1 MNIRKYVATAML
13 AIGATAVTAGTA
25 YGSPSAAPAATTAPV
40 LTDQG
45 IDHGIGYQS
54 VLDSDARLVTTVANG
69 KFSLTGETV
78 TLADANGA
86 PVATIPL
93 AHQIGEQRVALAPVV
108 ADEGRRLELTNSAVP
123 TGTDI
128 SYAGDQYRL
137 QRAGQAAG
145 IGALI
150 GALIGLP
157 LLIGII
163 PGAVFG
169 ALLGAAIGYSMPV
182 PDEIDNPRPAA
193 TPVG

>member
-1 MNIRKYVATAML
+1 MKKYVATAVL
-13 AIGATAVTAGTA
+13 AIGAMAVTAGTA
-25 YGSPSAAPAATTAPV
+25 YGSPAPAPAADTAAV

-45 IDHGIGYQS
+45 IDHGIEYRS
-54 VLDSDARLVTTVANG
+54 VLGSDARLVTTVADG
-69 KFSLTGETV
+69 RFSLTSDTV
-78 TLADANGA
+78 TLADQHGA

-93 AHQIGEQRVALAPVV
+93 AHQIGEQKITLVPVV
-108 ADEGRRLELTNSAVP
+108 ADDGHRLELTNTAVP

-150 GALIGLP
+150 GALLGLP

-163 PGAVFG
+163 PGAIFG
-169 ALLGAAIGYSMPV
+169 ALLGAAVGYFTPV
-182 PDEIDNPRPAA
+182 PDEIEHP
-193 TPVG
+193 